1 MWQDRAACL
10 DADPSL
16 FESGVT
22 SRVLKAKAICERCP
36 VIDECLAFALANEDT
51 EVTVY
56 GGLTGDERKPLIAE
70 LRAVA
75 LADAM
80 SDPSARMY
88 A

>member
-10 DADPSL
+10 DADSSL
-16 FESGVT
+16 FLTGVT
-22 SRVLKAKAICERCP
+22 SRVLKAKAICETCP
-36 VIDECLAFALANEDT
+36 VIDDCLAFALANEDT
-51 EVTVY
+51 EPHVY

-80 SDPSARMY
+80 SDPNARMY